1 VKLSGPFQKEF
12 KSLKGV
18 NFVTMNIKT
27 ITMNLMLLLLIAPA
41 GSYLDGQDST
51 TFRAAVPACKLSRLR
66 EGCLMTIP
74 RSEIKGISLTGVS
87 VLHQLHTRLFLVLIT
102 ILCRGLRGIF

>member
-27 ITMNLMLLLLIAPA
+27 ITMNLMLLLLIVPA
-41 GSYLDGQDST
+41 RSYLDGQE
-51 TFRAAVPACKLSRLR
+51 RIK
-66 EGCLMTIP
+66 CLMTIP
-74 RSEIKGISLTGVS
+74 GSEIKGISLTGVS
-87 VLHQLHTRLFLVLIT
+87 ALHQLHTRLFLVLIT